1 MCSSVL
7 VMVTFGIEN
16 SSSSFRLFDVGR
28 CDTLGKLMEKFG
40 PDNIIIVTVSQS
52 KTSSFD
58 KFNLNNS
65 AGSFYRSLF
74 LSVVQ
79 FFRRKKF

>member
-1 MCSSVL
+1 
-7 VMVTFGIEN
+7 MVTFGIEN
-16 SSSSFRLFDVGR
+16 SSSSFRLFEVGR

-40 PDNIIIVTVSQS
+40 PDDWGDQDTNIIVKVSQS

-65 AGSFYRSLF
+65 VDLVLRVLKTNV
-74 LSVVQ
+74 LWKRVP
-79 FFRRKKF
+79 